1 MHISDFIARRYL
13 FAKKSH
19 NVINVISIISA
30 VGIAVGCA
38 ALVIILSIYN
48 GFDSVVRS
56 LGDTWTADLLVTPKT
71 GKVFGGSAAHN
82 AALSSDGRI
91 RTCCGILEENVYVR
105 YGEYTAVVTARGV
118 DSLYVAQTGLK
129 DHITGG
135 EFSLMKGEIPQ
146 AVVGRTIALGLRLNT
161 AFLTPLEVYFPSRS
175 QEVDILNPL
184 NSLHRLNM
192 YPSGVVSLEQ
202 GFDSKYMFVPRK
214 VLEDLLEY
222 DDEVSSVEI
231 YLTPDGLDKRGMAL
245 REIQQEVEK
254 EYGEGYLVRNR
265 QEQNDT
271 LYKLLVY
278 EKTAI
283 YLILLFIIIIIS
295 FNIFSSLS
303 MLIIEKKGDTET
315 LRAMGADDKTIR
327 RIFVREGWLISLVG
341 IAAGIFVG
349 LAVCLLQ
356 QYFGI
361 VKMPGNF
368 VIEAYPVVI
377 QWQDI
382 VLTALGV
389 GLIGYLV
396 SLLTKKY

>member
-1 MHISDFIARRYL
+1 MHISDFIACRYL

-56 LGDTWTADLLVTPKT
+56 LNNTYTADLLVTPKE
-71 GKVFGGSAAHN
+71 GKVFSDSRQHCR
-82 AALSSDGRI
+82 ALASDGRI
-91 RTCCGILEENVYVR
+91 RACCGILEENVYVR
-105 YGEYTAVVTARGV
+105 YSNSTAVVTARGV
-118 DSLYVAQTGLK
+118 DSLYPAVTGLK
-129 DHITGG
+129 DHVVNG
-135 EFSLMKGEIPQ
+135 EFSLWQGELPQ
-146 AVVGRTIALGLRLNT
+146 VVAGRTIALNLGMNT
-161 AFLTPLEVYFPSRS
+161 AFLTPLEVCFPSRT
-175 QEVDILNPL
+175 EDVDILSPL
-184 NSLHRLNM
+184 SSLRSVNLF
-192 YPSGVVSLEQ
+192 PSGVISLEQ
-202 GFDSKYMFVPRK
+202 SFDSKYIFMPK
-214 VLEDLLEY
+214 EVLSSLLEY
-222 DDEVSSVEI
+222 DGEVSKVEI
-231 YLTPDGLDKRGMAL
+231 YLTQEGLDKHGMAL
-245 REIQQEVEK
+245 EEIQEKVQEEFSD
-254 EYGEGYLVRNR
+254 GFTVRNR
-265 QEQNDT
+265 RQQNET

-283 YLILLFIIIIIS
+283 YLILFFVILIIS

-303 MLIIEKKGDTET
+303 MLIIEKKDDTAT
-315 LRAMGADDKTIR
+315 LRAMGADEGTVH
-327 RIFVREGWLISLVG
+327 RIFVREGWLISLIG
-341 IAAGIFVG
+341 ISAGILVG

-356 QYFGI
+356 QRFGL
-361 VKMPGNF
+361 VRMPGNF
-368 VIEAYPVVI
+368 VIDAYPVVI